1 MKSFAVNQSDG
12 EEEVELLEE
21 VITVDVENHEVSQEE
36 FESIMVIGENGNKEK
51 ERILG
56 KPKQNWTLREH
67 DYTTSLPSVSL
78 HNNLITLVKELQLSG
93 LANTALLF
101 QSFLV

>member
-1 MKSFAVNQSDG
+1 MKISAVNESDSKEG
-12 EEEVELLEE
+12 VKLSEQ
-21 VITVDVENHEVSQEE
+21 VIVVDVVNHEVSQEE

-78 HNNLITLVKELQLSG
+78 HDNLITLVKEL
-93 LANTALLF
+93 
-101 QSFLV
+101 